1 MTWLTDNDVHKE
13 TPGDRLTQLIAQPGI
28 VRIPGAHNALAGLLA
43 KRAGFGCLYVSG
55 AAVSGSMGLPDLG
68 IMTLEELSSHV
79 RSIYRATQLP
89 LVVDADTGYGEAIN
103 VMRTVQE
110 LESAGA
116 AAMQIEDQV
125 MPKKCGHLSDK
136 RLISTE
142 DMCAKVAA
150 ARKARSHLRI
160 IARTDAVDGEGLE
173 SAIERLNRYVEAGAD
188 LVFADALKDEVSIRT
203 ITQRVGAPVLANM
216 AEFGRTPYFSAAE
229 LEVMGCRLVIW
240 PASSLRIAARAMD
253 RLYQDLARTGT
264 THQFI
269 DDMVDR
275 SELHDVIGYFDYE
288 SLDASVAR
296 SVVPE
301 KKPVPSAPDGGV
313 I

>member
-28 VRIPGAHNALAGLLA
+28 FRIPGAHNALAGLLA

-216 AEFGRTPYFSAAE
+216 AEFGRTPYFSASE

-275 SELHDVIGYFDYE
+275 SELYDVIGYFDYE

>member
-13 TPGDRLTQLIAQPGI
+13 TPGDGLTQLIAQPGI

-275 SELHDVIGYFDYE
+275 SELYDVIGYFDYE

>member
-13 TPGDRLTQLIAQPGI
+13 SPGDRLTQLIAQPGI

-275 SELHDVIGYFDYE
+275 SELYDVIGYFDYE

>member
-253 RLYQDLARTGT
+253 RLYQDLAQTGT

-275 SELHDVIGYFDYE
+275 SELYDVIGYFDYE

>member
-13 TPGDRLTQLIAQPGI
+13 TLGDRLTQLIAQPGI

-275 SELHDVIGYFDYE
+275 SELYDVIGYFDYE

>member
-28 VRIPGAHNALAGLLA
+28 VRVPGAHNALAGLLA

-275 SELHDVIGYFDYE
+275 SELYDVIGYFDYE

>member
-125 MPKKCGHLSDK
+125 MPKKCGHIGDK

-203 ITQRVGAPVLANM
+203 TTQRVGAPVLANM

-275 SELHDVIGYFDYE
+275 SELYDVIGYFDYE

>member
-216 AEFGRTPYFSAAE
+216 AEFGRTPYFSASE

-275 SELHDVIGYFDYE
+275 SELYDVIGYFDYE

>member
-125 MPKKCGHLSDK
+125 MPKQCGHLSDK

-275 SELHDVIGYFDYE
+275 SELYDVIGYFDYE

>member
-1 MTWLTDNDVHKE
+1 
-13 TPGDRLTQLIAQPGI
+13 
-28 VRIPGAHNALAGLLA
+28 
-43 KRAGFGCLYVSG
+43 
-55 AAVSGSMGLPDLG
+55 MGLPDLG

-116 AAMQIEDQV
+116 AAMQMEDQV
-125 MPKKCGHLSDK
+125 LPKKCGHLNNK

-173 SAIERLNRYVEAGAD
+173 SAIDRLNRYIEAGAD
-188 LVFADALKDEVSIRT
+188 LVFADALKDEASIRT
-203 ITQRVGAPVLANM
+203 LTQRVGAPVLANM

-253 RLYQDLARTGT
+253 QLYQGLARTGT
-264 THQFI
+264 THQFLE
-269 DDMVDR
+269 DMVDR
-275 SELHDVIGYFDYE
+275 SELYDVIGYFDYE

-296 SVVPE
+296 SVVPP
-301 KKPVPSAPDGGV
+301 KKAVPPAADGGAT
-313 I
+313 

>member
-203 ITQRVGAPVLANM
+203 TTQRVGAPVLANM

-275 SELHDVIGYFDYE
+275 SELYDVIGYFDYE

>member
-275 SELHDVIGYFDYE
+275 SELYDVIGYFDYE

>member
-89 LVVDADTGYGEAIN
+89 LVVDADTGYGEAISW
-103 VMRTVQE
+103 MRTVQE

-275 SELHDVIGYFDYE
+275 SELYDVIGYFDYE

>member
-216 AEFGRTPYFSAAE
+216 AEFGRTPYFSASE

-240 PASSLRIAARAMD
+240 PASSLRIAAKAMD

-275 SELHDVIGYFDYE
+275 SELYDVIGYFDYE